1 VTANRLRGDRGM
13 VTAELAM
20 ALPVLII
27 VLAAG
32 LAAVTVVGQRV
43 RAEDAAREAARA
55 AARGD
60 TAAAHRLVSQV
71 APGASVSMSQSA
83 DRTTARVS
91 VVVHPLGAWPALTVA
106 ATAVAAT
113 EPDADDESEWP
124 LVTGHVP

>member
-1 VTANRLRGDRGM
+1 MIANRLRGDRGM

-32 LAAVTVVGQRV
+32 LATVTVVGQRV
-43 RAEDAAREAARA
+43 RAGGRREGSGSA

-71 APGASVSMSQSA
+71 APGASVFVSQSA

-91 VVVHPLGAWPALTVA
+91 LVVRPLGAWPALTVD
-106 ATAVAAT
+106 ATAIAAT
-113 EPDADDESEWP
+113 EPDADDESQWP
-124 LVTGHVP
+124 LMALPSS

>member
-1 VTANRLRGDRGM
+1 VIANRLRGDRGM

-71 APGASVSMSQSA
+71 APGAFRVYLAVGRSDNRSGFPGCPSA
-83 DRTTARVS
+83 GRV
-91 VVVHPLGAWPALTVA
+91 
-106 ATAVAAT
+106 AVTHGRRYGGRCYRA
-113 EPDADDESEWP
+113 
-124 LVTGHVP
+124 GRR

>member
-1 VTANRLRGDRGM
+1 MIANRLRGDRGM

-32 LAAVTVVGQRV
+32 LAAVTVVGQRL

-71 APGASVSMSQSA
+71 APGASVSISQSA

-91 VVVHPLGAWPALTVA
+91 LVVRPLGAWPALTVD

-113 EPDADDESEWP
+113 EPDADDESQWP
-124 LVTGHVP
+124 RVAVPSS

>member
-1 VTANRLRGDRGM
+1 MIANRLRGDRGM

-32 LAAVTVVGQRV
+32 LATVTVVGQRV

-60 TAAAHRLVSQV
+60 TVAAHRLVSQV
-71 APGASVSMSQSA
+71 APGASVS
-83 DRTTARVS
+83 VS
-91 VVVHPLGAWPALTVA
+91 SRSIEQPLEFP
-106 ATAVAAT
+106 
-113 EPDADDESEWP
+113 
-124 LVTGHVP
+124 

>member
-1 VTANRLRGDRGM
+1 MIASRLRVDRGM

-32 LAAVTVVGQRV
+32 LGAVTVVGQRV

-60 TAAAHRLVSQV
+60 TAAAHRLVSEV

-91 VVVHPLGAWPALTVA
+91 LVVHPLGVWPALTVD

-113 EPDADDESEWP
+113 EPDADDESHWP
-124 LVTGHVP
+124 PMAGPAP

>member
-1 VTANRLRGDRGM
+1 MITNRLRGDRGM

-32 LAAVTVVGQRV
+32 LAAVTVVSQRV

-60 TAAAHRLVSQV
+60 AAAAQRLVNQI

-91 VVVHPLGAWPALTVA
+91 MVVHPLGAGPALTVDA
-106 ATAVAAT
+106 RAVAAT
-113 EPDADDESEWP
+113 EPDGDESQWP
-124 LVTGHVP
+124 AAAGPAP

>member
-1 VTANRLRGDRGM
+1 MIADRLRGDRGM

-60 TAAAHRLVSQV
+60 TAAAHRLVGEV
-71 APGASVSMSQSA
+71 APGASLSMSQSA

-91 VVVHPLGAWPALTVA
+91 MVVHPLGAWPALTVD

-113 EPDADDESEWP
+113 EPDSDDESPWP
-124 LVTGHVP
+124 VAAGSAP

>member
-1 VTANRLRGDRGM
+1 M

-60 TAAAHRLVSQV
+60 TVAAHRLVSQV

-91 VVVHPLGAWPALTVA
+91 VVVHPLGAWPAVTVA

-113 EPDADDESEWP
+113 EPDADDKSEWP